1 MCCGYVLYVGH
12 VEGSIGGKTFGGSLG
27 LWDKHLRCRLLT
39 LCRFFR
45 GVIPTT
51 CTFNVSRSPKA
62 DVRVPYPTGSRG
74 CRDFIG
80 LLSTQRDLEPHN
92 GHPCSDPNQSHIT
105 KSSGANP
112 LDHATHCSPAS
123 SFYLRKSDLSSE
135 IMSRGSTCHMLS
147 ACYLHCAFTCPMPLV
162 MCMCSMSV
170 TLIMKRFLSMCC
182 S

>member
-1 MCCGYVLYVGH
+1 M
-12 VEGSIGGKTFGGSLG
+12 
-27 LWDKHLRCRLLT
+27 LT

-92 GHPCSDPNQSHIT
+92 GHPRSDLNQNHIG
-105 KSSGANP
+105 KSPGANP
-112 LDHATHCSPAS
+112 LDHATHCSLAFNS
-123 SFYLRKSDLSSE
+123 LIRESALSSG
-135 IMSRGSTCHMLS
+135 IPSRQSMCGTLTICSS
-147 ACYLHCAFTCPMPLV
+147 HCAHVLHASNVVFADREEAPLHVLFVMGHLTCIVHAPCAITKLNRQKWQKV
-162 MCMCSMSV
+162 W
-170 TLIMKRFLSMCC
+170 
-182 S
+182 